1 MSGAMGFKRKTCRAI
16 GAAML
21 CLWAARTTA
30 EPREPLTIT
39 RLADPGRLEP
49 IGASATASP
58 SDGSLA
64 FNEFSRSIIEDL
76 RAEQESIAAKCRSMP
91 GASAPIVDRWS
102 WEARCRYQRR

>member
-1 MSGAMGFKRKTCRAI
+1 
-16 GAAML
+16 ML
-21 CLWAARTTA
+21 LLWAAGTTA

-39 RLADPGRLEP
+39 RLSDPGRLEA
-49 IGASATASP
+49 IGASATVPP

-76 RAEQESIAAKCRSMP
+76 RAEQESIAAKCRSTP
-91 GASAPIVDRWS
+91 SASAPIVDRWS